1 MNKPPRWPQRL
12 ASLMAMLNV
21 VYIVVV
27 LGLVGAV
34 ITALWRGLDTGELEW
49 IAGFGAAVALAYL
62 IAGLVIGLAIG
73 SPLLTWLTVLAIGLW
88 RARRWAAI
96 AGAITFS
103 VTAASMVLLVTAAED
118 RLVVT
123 AVEGDAPS
131 PVADPTLDPQAGSEF
146 FVLFASAVLAGPSL
160 LGLLLI
166 AYSHLPATTQPARP
180 RPYKGHAG
188 RTR

>member
-1 MNKPPRWPQRL
+1 MNKPSRWPQRL

-27 LGLVGAV
+27 LGLVGVV
-34 ITALWRGLDTGELEW
+34 ITALWRGLDAGE
-49 IAGFGAAVALAYL
+49 IDGFAEFFAAVALAYL
-62 IAGLVIGLAIG
+62 IAGLIIGLAIG
-73 SPLLTWLTVLAIGLW
+73 SPLLSWLTVLAIGLW

-118 RLVVT
+118 KLVVT
-123 AVEGDAPS
+123 TVEGDDPS
-131 PVADPTLDPQAGSEF
+131 ALADPAQDPQEVGGEF
-146 FVLFASAVLAGPSL
+146 FILFLSAVLAGPSL

-166 AYSHLPATTQPARP
+166 AYSHLPATTPLDP
-180 RPYKGHAG
+180 NKGGAG
-188 RTR
+188 LTQ